1 MKSTETFKQTIKAHL
16 DKRAAE
22 DDLFASTYAKEGK
35 NIDDCVNYILNTV
48 RNSGCNGFA
57 DDEIFS
63 MAVHYYDE
71 DNIEISGSVNLN
83 KVIVNHKI
91 ELTEEEKAEARKKAL
106 DELVAEERKKLTQ
119 KPAKTVNKDD
129 VEVKQVSLF

>member
-91 ELTEEEKAEARKKAL
+91 ELTEEENAEARKKAL